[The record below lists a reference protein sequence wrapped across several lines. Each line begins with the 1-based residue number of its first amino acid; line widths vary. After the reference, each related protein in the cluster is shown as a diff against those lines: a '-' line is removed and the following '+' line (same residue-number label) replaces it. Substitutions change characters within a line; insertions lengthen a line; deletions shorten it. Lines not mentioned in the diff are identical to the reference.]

1 MADTKF
7 KKGHPKKGGKKK
19 GSQNKFTSLKEE
31 FLKAFHD
38 EDGIDG
44 ARGMKNLIKDSAR
57 NKFIFLQM
65 CSKMLPSNVTVDG
78 DLNVSFH
85 ASEKFMPKTSDGK
98 K

>member
-1 MADTKF
+1 MPF
-7 KKGHPKKGGKKK
+7 KKGKSGNPNGRPK
-19 GSQNKFTSLKEE
+19 GSENKFTGLKEE

-38 EDGIDG
+38 KDGIDG
-44 ARGMKNLIKDSAR
+44 ARGMKKLIKDSTR

-78 DLNVSFH
+78 DLNVIFH
-85 ASEKFMPKTSDGK
+85 ASEKFIPKTDDGK